1 MEQILFT
8 AIGCAGGILFT
19 SFILSLFK
27 KKQEDKIDYVI
38 INPIETEKIEE
49 NKINETDKLL
59 SEQLSQIQKK
69 LE

>member
-8 AIGCAGGILFT
+8 AIGCAGGILLT

-38 INPIETEKIEE
+38 IEAEMIEKKQID
-49 NKINETDKLL
+49 KSDKLL
-59 SEQLSQIQKK
+59 E
-69 LE
+69 E

>member
-19 SFILSLFK
+19 RFILSLFK

-38 INPIETEKIEE
+38 INPIKIEKIKD
-49 NKINETDKLL
+49 NKIVETDKLL
-59 SEQLSQIQKK
+59 SEQSGQSQKK
-69 LE
+69 LQ